1 MEKCLKFILKTR
13 KENVHLATQANHHFV
28 ASRSLTPVHSK
39 VTKHSKLYTIFHKL
53 NCKSKFIIY
62 LMECTLCKVLYVE
75 KAETAITTIGNH
87 RKNAGKT
94 KQPQNRSWYEEGS
107 EVPLEIQGSMVPPLN
122 IIVCRRFEPLFYRQ
136 SPLMTILPFY
146 IFFKPPAFGKTFLT
160 ISPQ

>member
-1 MEKCLKFILKTR
+1 MRETFQDNLWPFKETKTSQKLQEVIQSKLEKCLKFILKTR

-62 LMECTLCKVLYVE
+62 LMECTLRKVLYVE

-87 RKNAGKT
+87 RKNVGKT
-94 KQPQNRSWYEEGS
+94 KQP
-107 EVPLEIQGSMVPPLN
+107 
-122 IIVCRRFEPLFYRQ
+122 
-136 SPLMTILPFY
+136 
-146 IFFKPPAFGKTFLT
+146 
-160 ISPQ
+160 